1 MNSFTIHAARPH
13 ADETTALLDWS
24 GNRLDE
30 LERWAIRRQVSIP
43 GPILAGIRRRYAED
57 DGGAPASVSPV
68 WDRKPDSVPAGQ
80 VPEAALLSA
89 LERDLLM
96 YAASLAEGGIDDLT
110 VTTMTG
116 IPAAFYAPESR
127 RLFLPDWL
135 VGTVSDRLFAPTA
148 LFPEPPSSTVSWL
161 FFQSLVLTPP
171 SVPSGPAAH
180 VLGIR
185 ESD

>member
-1 MNSFTIHAARPH
+1 MSSFTIHAARPY

-24 GNRLDE
+24 SNRLDE
-30 LERWAIRRQVSIP
+30 VEHWATRRQVRIP

-57 DGGAPASVSPV
+57 DGGAPAPAPPL

-80 VPEAALLSA
+80 VAEAALLAA

-96 YAASLAEGGIDDLT
+96 YAASLAEGCIDDLT
-110 VTTMTG
+110 VTTMPG

-135 VGTVSDRLFAPTA
+135 AETVTDRLFAPTA
-148 LFPEPPSSTVSWL
+148 LFPEPPPATVSWL

-171 SVPSGPAAH
+171 SEPTGPAAH

>member
-1 MNSFTIHAARPH
+1 MNSFTIRAARPH

-24 GNRLDE
+24 VGHLDE
-30 LERWAIRRQVSIP
+30 LERWAIRRQVPVP

-57 DGGAPASVSPV
+57 GGRAPESVPPI
-68 WDRKPDSVPAGQ
+68 WDREPDSVPAGQ
-80 VPEAALLSA
+80 VPEAALLAA
-89 LERDLLM
+89 LERDLLL
-96 YAASLAEGGIDDLT
+96 YAASLAEGRIDDLT
-110 VTTMTG
+110 VTTVPG
-116 IPAAFYAPESR
+116 VPAAFYAPQSR

-135 VGTVSDRLFAPTA
+135 AEAVSGRLFAPTA
-148 LFPEPPSSTVSWL
+148 LFPEPPSATVSWL

-171 SVPSGPAAH
+171 SLPSGPAAH

>member
-1 MNSFTIHAARPH
+1 MKSFTIRAARPH

-24 GNRLDE
+24 ATRLDE
-30 LERWAIRRQVSIP
+30 LERWAIRRQVRVP
-43 GPILAGIRRRYAED
+43 RPILADVRRRYAEH
-57 DGGAPASVSPV
+57 DGGAPAPV
-68 WDRKPDSVPAGQ
+68 PPVRDREPDPVPAAQ
-80 VPEAALLSA
+80 APEAALLAA

-96 YAASLAEGGIDDLT
+96 YAASLAEGRVDDLT
-110 VTTMTG
+110 VTTMPG

-127 RLFLPDWL
+127 RLFLPGWL
-135 VGTVSDRLFAPTA
+135 VETVPDRLFAPTA
-148 LFPEPPSSTVSWL
+148 LFPEPPPATVSWL

-171 SVPSGPAAH
+171 SVPSGPTAH